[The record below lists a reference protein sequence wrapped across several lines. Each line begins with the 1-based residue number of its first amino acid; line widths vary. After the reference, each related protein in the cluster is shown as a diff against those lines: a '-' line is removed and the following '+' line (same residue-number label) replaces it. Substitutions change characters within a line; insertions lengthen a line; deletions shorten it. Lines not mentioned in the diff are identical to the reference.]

1 MADRYINLKELLPL
15 YLQAYKEL
23 AAPMDAETP
32 EFQIIEA
39 EHNRIIANRYIVTC
53 DEEGIVRY
61 EQLMGIQP
69 KADDTLEDRI
79 FRCITKWNVC
89 LPYNYAFLDQK
100 LRELCGAEYTLDL
113 DIAGQTVTVKVG
125 LAQKNQY
132 DVVAEMLEEIVPCNL
147 QLNLSL
153 LYNQYQAL
161 KPYPHIILA
170 QFTHWELRNL
180 SIPRNLSHAE
190 DNIAA
195 YTVESERRY
204 EMKLTDLF
212 KFKLFE
218 RKDVADLAV
227 VNENFQT
234 AESEIDKRLLKTA
247 VQNTNTVTEAGYAL
261 DARQANPNVKGSLAE
276 LIAALSEMLTSHK
289 SSGDHDSRYYTKTD
303 MNTML
308 ARKADS
314 EHNHDKVYYTKAFVD
329 GLLALKADLTHY
341 HDNRYYT
348 EAETD
353 ARMAKAARYVGL
365 YEQEITLA
373 AGGEFYQAIP
383 STYQNGGYIY
393 FINCS
398 GNSLNF
404 TANMEGYNM
413 AVKNRGAS
421 TLATRV
427 QVYFFSIGV

>member
-1 MADRYINLKELLPL
+1 
-15 YLQAYKEL
+15 
-23 AAPMDAETP
+23 
-32 EFQIIEA
+32 
-39 EHNRIIANRYIVTC
+39 
-53 DEEGIVRY
+53 
-61 EQLMGIQP
+61 
-69 KADDTLEDRI
+69 
-79 FRCITKWNVC
+79 
-89 LPYNYAFLDQK
+89 
-100 LRELCGAEYTLDL
+100 
-113 DIAGQTVTVKVG
+113 
-125 LAQKNQY
+125 
-132 DVVAEMLEEIVPCNL
+132 
-147 QLNLSL
+147 
-153 LYNQYQAL
+153 
-161 KPYPHIILA
+161 
-170 QFTHWELRNL
+170 
-180 SIPRNLSHAE
+180 
-190 DNIAA
+190 
-195 YTVESERRY
+195 
-204 EMKLTDLF
+204 MKLTDLF

-276 LIAALSEMLTSHK
+276 LIAVLSEMLTSHK
-289 SSGDHDSRYYTKTD
+289 SSGDHDSR
-303 MNTML
+303 
-308 ARKADS
+308 
-314 EHNHDKVYYTKAFVD
+314 YYTKAFVD

>member
-1 MADRYINLKELLPL
+1 
-15 YLQAYKEL
+15 
-23 AAPMDAETP
+23 
-32 EFQIIEA
+32 
-39 EHNRIIANRYIVTC
+39 
-53 DEEGIVRY
+53 
-61 EQLMGIQP
+61 
-69 KADDTLEDRI
+69 
-79 FRCITKWNVC
+79 
-89 LPYNYAFLDQK
+89 
-100 LRELCGAEYTLDL
+100 
-113 DIAGQTVTVKVG
+113 
-125 LAQKNQY
+125 
-132 DVVAEMLEEIVPCNL
+132 
-147 QLNLSL
+147 
-153 LYNQYQAL
+153 
-161 KPYPHIILA
+161 
-170 QFTHWELRNL
+170 
-180 SIPRNLSHAE
+180 
-190 DNIAA
+190 
-195 YTVESERRY
+195 
-204 EMKLTDLF
+204 MKLTDLF

-276 LIAALSEMLTSHK
+276 LIVALSEMLTSHK
-289 SSGDHDSRYYTKTD
+289 SSGDHDSRY
-303 MNTML
+303 
-308 ARKADS
+308 
-314 EHNHDKVYYTKAFVD
+314 HTKAFVD

>member
-1 MADRYINLKELLPL
+1 
-15 YLQAYKEL
+15 
-23 AAPMDAETP
+23 
-32 EFQIIEA
+32 
-39 EHNRIIANRYIVTC
+39 
-53 DEEGIVRY
+53 
-61 EQLMGIQP
+61 
-69 KADDTLEDRI
+69 
-79 FRCITKWNVC
+79 
-89 LPYNYAFLDQK
+89 
-100 LRELCGAEYTLDL
+100 
-113 DIAGQTVTVKVG
+113 
-125 LAQKNQY
+125 
-132 DVVAEMLEEIVPCNL
+132 
-147 QLNLSL
+147 
-153 LYNQYQAL
+153 
-161 KPYPHIILA
+161 
-170 QFTHWELRNL
+170 
-180 SIPRNLSHAE
+180 
-190 DNIAA
+190 
-195 YTVESERRY
+195 
-204 EMKLTDLF
+204 MKLTDLF

-218 RKDVADLAV
+218 RKDTADL
-227 VNENFQT
+227 

-276 LIAALSEMLTSHK
+276 LIAVLSELLTSHK
-289 SSGDHDSRYYTKTD
+289 SSGDHDSRYYTK
-303 MNTML
+303 
-308 ARKADS
+308 
-314 EHNHDKVYYTKAFVD
+314 AFVD
-329 GLLALKADLTHY
+329 CLLALKADLTHY